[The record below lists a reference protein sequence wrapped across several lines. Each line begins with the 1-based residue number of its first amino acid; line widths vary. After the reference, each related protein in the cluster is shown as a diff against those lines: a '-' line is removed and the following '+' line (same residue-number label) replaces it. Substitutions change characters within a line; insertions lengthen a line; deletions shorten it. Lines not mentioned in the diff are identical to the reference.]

1 MRRAMTKGLL
11 AVAAWLLTAQ
21 AASAD
26 GWRIVSPLDIGSGSV
41 YAEPEF
47 SHHWQNL
54 PNWHTGNQPGSTTPF
69 YSTKATVDGNQGG
82 LSVGYRTPSWL
93 PWGQNQRIE
102 LSGNIFNLTDHN
114 HQGFS
119 PANPN
124 TQWDTVGGLPS
135 LGTGG
140 VFGTDLVTHL
150 YGGELALRVASDIP
164 VLPSLTVTPAVALFG
179 GISHRANDY
188 IDSQQCAG
196 VLCFQDTVN
205 ERVRTAEIG
214 LALTAGGRLA
224 LNSSWSLLFGAGAA
238 LVRTDADLQ
247 ARDCFDEDSAAAGC
261 QPINIPGLLV
271 TSSSATASRSD
282 VGGRVNGQLGVRF
295 RCGIAAFD
303 LLGSARYQSSVA
315 TIINP
320 SAGGSAVRLG
330 STGEAGYNVSF
341 RVTVPL
347 GLP

>member
-1 MRRAMTKGLL
+1 
-11 AVAAWLLTAQ
+11 
-21 AASAD
+21 
-26 GWRIVSPLDIGSGSV
+26 
-41 YAEPEF
+41 
-47 SHHWQNL
+47 
-54 PNWHTGNQPGSTTPF
+54 
-69 YSTKATVDGNQGG
+69 VDGNQGG

-102 LSGNIFNLTDHN
+102 VSGNIFNLTDHN

-119 PANPN
+119 P
-124 TQWDTVGGLPS
+124 GGLPS

-150 YGGELALRVASDIP
+150 YGGGLALRVASDIP
-164 VLPSLTVTPAVALFG
+164 VLPSLTVTPVVALFG
-179 GISHRANDY
+179 AISHRANDY

-247 ARDCFDEDSAAAGC
+247 ATDCFDEDSAAPGC
-261 QPINIPGLLV
+261 QPINIPELLV
-271 TSSSATASRSD
+271 TSSSATGVALQCRRPRHRPARRALPLWRRRLRSARQRALPEQRSD
-282 VGGRVNGQLGVRF
+282 
-295 RCGIAAFD
+295 D
-303 LLGSARYQSSVA
+303 HQSQRRRLV
-315 TIINP
+315 
-320 SAGGSAVRLG
+320 VRLG

-341 RVTVPL
+341 RVTRAARTAL
-347 GLP
+347 GAKARHRPSARDRRRAARRRRRS